1 MPAKTKYNNGYFK
14 LGDRYGKLI
23 IIDEVI
29 YKNKHKQSV
38 IKCQC
43 ECENKVEIQCSQLEN
58 NISYNQLQ
66 CFHCSHFKGYKAVP
80 LQFLTN
86 KISAK
91 NWEVN
96 VDCEF
101 IYNLWIRQNKKCAL
115 SGLDISFEN
124 VSSIRSYSC
133 TASLD
138 RIDSSKSY
146 DKDNVQLV
154 HKHINIMKNDHD
166 QQYFINLCQ
175 LITNYNK
182 M

>member
-1 MPAKTKYNNGYFK
+1 MPAKIKYHNGYFK
-14 LGDRYGKLI
+14 TKTKYGRLT
-23 IIDEVI
+23 IIDETI
-29 YKNKHKQSV
+29 YKNKHKQST

-43 ECENKVEIQCSQLEN
+43 ECGNEIEIQCSQLEN
-58 NISYNQLQ
+58 SASYQTLQ
-66 CFHCSHFKGYKAVP
+66 CFQCSHFKGYKDVP

-96 VDCEF
+96 VDCKF
-101 IYNLWIRQNKKCAL
+101 IYDLWIKQNKKCAL
-115 SGLDISFEN
+115 SGIDIDFIN

-138 RIDSSKSY
+138 RIDSSKPY

-154 HKHINIMKNDHD
+154 HKHINIMKNNHD
-166 QQYFINLCQ
+166 QKYFIELCQ
-175 LITNYNK
+175 LITKHN
-182 M
+182 MV

>member
-14 LGDRYGKLI
+14 LGSKYDKFTV
-23 IIDEVI
+23 IDETI
-29 YKNKHKQSV
+29 RKNKHKQS
-38 IKCQC
+38 IISCQC
-43 ECENKVEIQCSQLEN
+43 ECGTKVEIPCYQLEN
-58 NISYNQLQ
+58 NTSYNKLQ
-66 CFHCSHFKGYKAVP
+66 CFQCSHFKGYKDVP

-86 KISAK
+86 KICAK

-96 VDCEF
+96 VDCKF
-101 IYNLWIRQNKKCAL
+101 IYDLWNRQNKKCAL

-138 RIDSSKSY
+138 RIDSSKPY
-146 DKDNVQLV
+146 NKDNVQLV
-154 HKHINIMKNDHD
+154 HKHVNIMKNDHN
-166 QQYFINLCQ
+166 QQYFIKLCQ

-182 M
+182 V

>member
-1 MPAKTKYNNGYFK
+1 MPAKTKYHDGYFK
-14 LGDRYGKLI
+14 IGTKYGKLT
-23 IIDEVI
+23 IIDETI
-29 YKNKHKQSV
+29 YKNKHKQSK

-43 ECENKVEIQCSQLEN
+43 SCGNEIEIQCSQLEN
-58 NISYNQLQ
+58 SISYHTLQ
-66 CFHCSHFKGYKAVP
+66 CFQCSHFKGYKEVP

-101 IYNLWIRQNKKCAL
+101 IYNLWIKQNKKCAL

-124 VSSIRSYSC
+124 ISSIRSYSC

-138 RIDSSKSY
+138 RIDSSKPY
-146 DKDNVQLV
+146 NKDNVQLV
-154 HKHINIMKNDHD
+154 HKHVNIMKNNHN

-175 LITNYNK
+175 LISKYNTV
-182 M
+182 